1 MGRFSRDVTQLN
13 LEARNF
19 RVFGL
24 DETNSNRLNALFE
37 VTNRAW
43 MADTLPEDDHLT
55 PNERV
60 RKKGPRRRRLL

>member
-1 MGRFSRDVTQLN
+1 MGRFLRDVMRFI
-13 LEARNF
+13 LETRNF

-37 VTNRAW
+37 VTNRAS
-43 MADTLPEDDHLT
+43 MADTLPEDEHLT